1 MGRYAEQ
8 ILMGSK
14 GAISAQE
21 TNKALLG
28 AEPTRYFMGLAEAG
42 KLHERFPEIDALR
55 GVQQD
60 SAYHPEGDAF
70 IHTMIVLRH
79 AAAVKSQA
87 EDPLA
92 FMYAALYHD
101 AGKVKTT
108 VYDKQKGRWTS
119 IGHEDAGAQTARD
132 AVIRLTWDGKLA
144 RYVENMV
151 KMHMRPHNIPLTS
164 KPKSTNRMFDESVS
178 PEDLLLLFRCDTGRE
193 DADEKHMGRI
203 LWLESRM
210 ERYYAAIMKLEV
222 TAEDL
227 AALGYGTEPEFPA
240 ILAKCRHIYLAEV
253 PKETILKMV
262 PNIIKGMQMSIRR
275 KIY

>member
-1 MGRYAEQ
+1 MN
-8 ILMGSK
+8 SK
-14 GAISAQE
+14 RTISAQE
-21 TNKALLG
+21 TDKALLG
-28 AEPTRYFMGLAEAG
+28 ADPSGYFMELAKEG
-42 KLHERFPEIDALR
+42 KLHEHFPEINALR

-60 SAYHPEGDAF
+60 PAYHPEGDAF

-101 AGKVKTT
+101 VGKAGTT
-108 VYDKQKGRWTS
+108 VYDKIKGRWTS
-119 IGHEDAGAQTARD
+119 IGHEDAGAQTAGD
-132 AVIRLTWDGKLA
+132 AVVRLTGDRKLA

-193 DADEKHMGRI
+193 DADEKRMERI
-203 LWLESRM
+203 RWLESRLD
-210 ERYYAAIMKLEV
+210 RYHAAIMQPEV

-227 AALGYGTEPEFPA
+227 VALGYGPEPEFPA
-240 ILAKCRHIYLAEV
+240 ILAKCRQVYLAEV
-253 PKETILKMV
+253 PKGTILKMM
-262 PNIIKGMQMSIRR
+262 PAIIKGME
-275 KIY
+275 KIK

>member
-1 MGRYAEQ
+1 MD
-8 ILMGSK
+8 SK
-14 GAISAQE
+14 GTALAQK

-28 AEPTRYFMGLAEAG
+28 ANPAGYFLALATEG
-42 KLHERFPEIDALR
+42 KLHERFPEIAALR

-60 SAYHPEGDAF
+60 PACHPEGDAF
-70 IHTMIVLRH
+70 VHTMIVLRH
-79 AAAVKSQA
+79 AAAVKGQA

-101 AGKVKTT
+101 VGKAETT
-108 VYDKQKGRWTS
+108 VYDKKKGRWTS
-119 IGHEDAGAQTARD
+119 IGHEDAGAQIAQN
-132 AVIRLTWDGKLA
+132 AVIRLTGDGELA
-144 RYVENMV
+144 GYVENMV

-193 DADEKHMGRI
+193 DADEKHMERI
-203 LWLESRM
+203 RWLESRL
-210 ERYYAAIMKLEV
+210 ERYHAVIMKPEV

-227 AALGYGTEPEFPA
+227 VALGYGPEPKFHA
-240 ILAKCRHIYLAEV
+240 ILAKCRQVYLAEV

-262 PNIIKGMQMSIRR
+262 PAIIKNMKNRHMRGMPNG
-275 KIY
+275 